1 MIHDCTKAKP
11 EPARGTTAEEQ
22 LKLPHITK
30 ETTPRV
36 WQAHKHIDRV
46 IRAGGRGEI
55 IVK

>member
-30 ETTPRV
+30 DTTPRV